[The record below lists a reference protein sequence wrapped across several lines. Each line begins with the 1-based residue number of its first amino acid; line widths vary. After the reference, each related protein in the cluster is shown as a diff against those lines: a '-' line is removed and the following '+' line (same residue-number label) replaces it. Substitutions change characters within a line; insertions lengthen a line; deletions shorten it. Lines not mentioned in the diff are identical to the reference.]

1 MINLL
6 KKNCLSVIDFNT
18 IITSLDKGKLLKV
31 FHILINRNKRFSD
44 LYFAQDNHYKR
55 QMYDFI
61 IRHLYANYFYDYY
74 PLRKKRNE
82 LNFDEL
88 IREIES
94 NFKNNPYYISIDK
107 LN

>member
-1 MINLL
+1 MDKFT
-6 KKNCLSVIDFNT
+6 KKNCLRVTDFNT
-18 IITSLDKGKLLKV
+18 VIDSLCQGKLLKV
-31 FHILINRNKRFSD
+31 FDILINRNKRFSD

-61 IRHLYANYFYDYY
+61 IRHLYDNYFYQHG
-74 PLRKKRNE
+74 KKRKE

-88 IREIES
+88 IRGIES
-94 NFKNNPYYISIDK
+94 HFKNNPYYISIDK